1 MRTVRTCCVVVLAG
15 VAAVCGVLA
24 ASAAADGVV
33 DAARRGDQAT
43 VKQLLESGADVN
55 VATGDGMTALHWAA
69 QNGSV
74 DLAKMLLIA
83 GANVRATTRLG
94 GYTPLLM
101 AAINGDA
108 AMIRALADAGA
119 NPAGANSNG
128 TTPLMVAA
136 VSGHAD
142 AVALL
147 IERGADVNAKENAR
161 GETALMFAA
170 ANGRVETVRVLAA
183 HGADV
188 KATTRVL
195 DVSAFSKEMADAAGP
210 PAPRSIPTTPG
221 TMPGTRS
228 AIAQGSA
235 PAPPRAGRAGR
246 GANQRGGIDR
256 RYLYNELVSTE
267 GGMTALLLAA
277 RQGELESVK
286 ALLDS
291 GADINQAGAGDH
303 TTPLLIAAINGRFD
317 LAKFLLAHGAD
328 PRMAAANGVT
338 PLYAVINCQW
348 AQKALYPQPRA
359 FEQQTTGYLD
369 LMTALL
375 DKGADPN
382 VRVRKKVWY
391 SGYNSDFSSIDEE
404 GATVFWRAAY
414 AADVDAMK
422 LLVARG
428 ADPNIPTSRVPG
440 RNRNGGGLS
449 DEPVEDVST
458 KPPIP
463 VGGPGMAPIHAAS
476 GPGYGEGFA
485 GNAHR
490 YAPGGLLPAV
500 KFLVEEL
507 HADVNVEDQ
516 DGNTPLHNAAAR
528 GDNEM
533 IRYLVSKGADV
544 KAVNREGKTTVDMA
558 NGPVQRVQP
567 FPETI
572 ALLEKLGA
580 TNNHKCISC

>member
-1 MRTVRTCCVVVLAG
+1 MRSLRRCCFIVLAG
-15 VAAVCGVLA
+15 VAAVCSVLVASEA
-24 ASAAADGVV
+24 AESVAE
-33 DAARRGDQAT
+33 AARRGDIPA

-55 VATGDGMTALHWAA
+55 VATADGMTSLHWAA
-69 QNGSV
+69 QNGRV
-74 DLAKMLLIA
+74 DLAKMLLFA

-101 AAINGDA
+101 AASNGDA
-108 AMIRALADAGA
+108 AMIRTLVDGGA

-128 TTPLMVAA
+128 TTPLMLAA
-136 VSGHAD
+136 ASGHAD

-170 ANGRVETVRVLAA
+170 ANGRVDALRALTT

-210 PAPRSIPTTPG
+210 PAPRLTSTP
-221 TMPGTRS
+221 
-228 AIAQGSA
+228 AA
-235 PAPPRAGRAGR
+235 PRAGRAGR
-246 GANQRGGIDR
+246 GANQRGGVDR

-291 GADINQAGAGDH
+291 GADVNQPGAGDH
-303 TTPLLIAAINGRFD
+303 TTPLLIAVINGRFD
-317 LAKFLLAHGAD
+317 LAQFLLAHGAD
-328 PRMAAANGVT
+328 PRVAAANGVT

-375 DKGADPN
+375 DNGADPN
-382 VRVRKKVWY
+382 VRVSKKVWY

-449 DEPVEDVST
+449 DDAVEDVST

-463 VGGPGMAPIHAAS
+463 VGGPGMAAIHAAS

-500 KFLVEEL
+500 KYLVEEL

-528 GDNEM
+528 GDNDM

-544 KAVNREGKTTVDMA
+544 TAVNREGKTTVDMA

-580 TNNHKCISC
+580 KNNHKCISC

>member
-1 MRTVRTCCVVVLAG
+1 
-15 VAAVCGVLA
+15 
-24 ASAAADGVV
+24 
-33 DAARRGDQAT
+33 
-43 VKQLLESGADVN
+43 VK
-55 VATGDGMTALHWAA
+55 T
-69 QNGSV
+69 
-74 DLAKMLLIA
+74 
-83 GANVRATTRLG
+83 
-94 GYTPLLM
+94 
-101 AAINGDA
+101 
-108 AMIRALADAGA
+108 
-119 NPAGANSNG
+119 
-128 TTPLMVAA
+128 
-136 VSGHAD
+136 
-142 AVALL
+142 
-147 IERGADVNAKENAR
+147 
-161 GETALMFAA
+161 
-170 ANGRVETVRVLAA
+170 
-183 HGADV
+183 
-188 KATTRVL
+188 TTRVL

-210 PAPRSIPTTPG
+210 PAPRA
-221 TMPGTRS
+221 S
-228 AIAQGSA
+228 AA
-235 PAPPRAGRAGR
+235 PRAGRAGR
-246 GANQRGGIDR
+246 DANQRGGVDR

-267 GGMTALLLAA
+267 GGMTALLLAS

-291 GADINQAGAGDH
+291 GADINQPGAGDY

-317 LAKFLLAHGAD
+317 LAQFLLAHGAD
-328 PRMAAANGVT
+328 PRLAAANGVT

-359 FEQQTTGYLD
+359 FEQQATGYLD

-414 AADVDAMK
+414 AADVEAMK

-449 DEPVEDVST
+449 DEPVEEVST
-458 KPPIP
+458 KPPVP
-463 VGGPGMAPIHAAS
+463 VGGPGMLPIHAAS

-490 YAPGGLLPAV
+490 FTPGGLLAAV
-500 KFLVEEL
+500 KYLVDDL

-544 KAVNREGKTTVDMA
+544 KAVNRDGKTTVDMA

-580 TNNHKCISC
+580 KNNHKCISC

>member
-1 MRTVRTCCVVVLAG
+1 MRSARCCCFVVLAG

-24 ASAAADGVV
+24 APAAADSVA
-33 DAARRGDQAT
+33 DAARRGDKAA

-69 QNGSV
+69 QNRGV
-74 DLAKMLLIA
+74 DLAKMLLFA

-101 AAINGDA
+101 AARNGDA
-108 AMIRALADAGA
+108 AMIQALVEAGA
-119 NPAGANSNG
+119 NAAGANSNG
-128 TTPLMVAA
+128 TTPLMLAA

-147 IERGADVNAKENAR
+147 IARGADVNATENAR
-161 GETALMFAA
+161 SETALMFAA
-170 ANGRVETVRVLAA
+170 ANGRVEAIRVLTA

-210 PAPRSIPTTPG
+210 PAPRTTLQTTAPDA
-221 TMPGTRS
+221 R
-228 AIAQGSA
+228 GSA
-235 PAPPRAGRAGR
+235 PPSPRTGRAGR
-246 GANQRGGIDR
+246 GANQRGGVDR

-317 LAKFLLAHGAD
+317 LAQYLLAHGAD
-328 PRMAAANGVT
+328 PRIAATNGVT

-369 LMTALL
+369 VMNALL

-422 LLVARG
+422 LLVSRG

-449 DEPVEDVST
+449 DDPVEEVST

-463 VGGPGMAPIHAAS
+463 VGGPGMAAIHAAS

-500 KFLVEEL
+500 KYLVEDL

-533 IRYLVSKGADV
+533 ILYLVSKGADV

-580 TNNHKCISC
+580 KNNHKCISC

>member
-1 MRTVRTCCVVVLAG
+1 MRSIRSRCFFVLAG
-15 VAAVCGVLA
+15 VAAVCGVLV
-24 ASAAADGVV
+24 ASAATDSVA
-33 DAARRGDQAT
+33 DAARRGDKAE

-69 QNGSV
+69 QNGVV

-101 AAINGDA
+101 AATNGDA
-108 AMIRALADAGA
+108 AMIQALVDGGA
-119 NPAGANSNG
+119 RPGAANSNG
-128 TTPLMVAA
+128 TTPLMLAA

-147 IERGADVNAKENAR
+147 VERGADVNAKENAR

-170 ANGRVETVRVLAA
+170 ANGRVEAIRVLTA

-210 PAPRSIPTTPG
+210 PAPRTPG
-221 TMPGTRS
+221 QRS
-228 AIAQGSA
+228 
-235 PAPPRAGRAGR
+235 PATGRAGR
-246 GANQRGGIDR
+246 GANQRGGVDR

-291 GADINQAGAGDH
+291 GADINQTGEGDH

-317 LAKFLLAHGAD
+317 LARFLLAHGAD
-328 PRMAAANGVT
+328 PRIAAANGVT

-359 FEQQTTGYLD
+359 FEQQTTSYLD

-449 DEPVEDVST
+449 DEPVEEVST
-458 KPPIP
+458 KPPVP

-500 KFLVEEL
+500 KYLVEEL

-533 IRYLVSKGADV
+533 ILYLVSKGADV
-544 KAVNREGKTTVDMA
+544 KVVNREGKTTVDMA

-567 FPETI
+567 FPDTI
-572 ALLEKLGA
+572 ALLEKMGA
-580 TNNHKCISC
+580 KNNHKCISC

>member
-1 MRTVRTCCVVVLAG
+1 MRSIRSRCLFVLAG
-15 VAAVCGVLA
+15 VAAVCGVLV
-24 ASAAADGVV
+24 ASAATDSVA
-33 DAARRGDQAT
+33 DAARRGDKAA

-69 QNGSV
+69 QNGAV

-101 AAINGDA
+101 AATNGDA
-108 AMIRALADAGA
+108 AMIQALVDGGA
-119 NPAGANSNG
+119 RPGAANSNG
-128 TTPLMVAA
+128 TTPLMLAA

-147 IERGADVNAKENAR
+147 VERGADVNAKENAR

-170 ANGRVETVRVLAA
+170 ANGRVEAIRVLTA

-210 PAPRSIPTTPG
+210 PAPRTPG
-221 TMPGTRS
+221 QRS
-228 AIAQGSA
+228 
-235 PAPPRAGRAGR
+235 PATGRAGR
-246 GANQRGGIDR
+246 GANQRGGVDR

-291 GADINQAGAGDH
+291 GADINQTGAGDH

-328 PRMAAANGVT
+328 PRIAAANGVT

-359 FEQQTTGYLD
+359 FEQQTTSYLD

-449 DEPVEDVST
+449 DEPVEEVST
-458 KPPIP
+458 KPPVP

-500 KFLVEEL
+500 KYLVEEL

-533 IRYLVSKGADV
+533 ILYLVSKGADV
-544 KAVNREGKTTVDMA
+544 KVVNREGKTTVDMA

-567 FPETI
+567 FPDTI
-572 ALLEKLGA
+572 ALLEKMGA
-580 TNNHKCISC
+580 KNNHKCISC